1 MRQNQAVDGVTPFH
15 RLITHVRDTVVTIR
29 QFNARPRPRC
39 IALGFDPQRFAALER
54 VLPGVVRISALDD
67 VHQSEWDL
75 LVAEDGDLVDVEP
88 HLFVVA
94 FGCRIIGKTN
104 VDDAPLLVRTHEI
117 EQDEGPGRPASV
129 AVEFN
134 TPDAIPPRFVPL
146 VSDDL
151 VPLLKDEHWH
161 DTLLAFR
168 PSDEGIGD
176 PSYDI
181 AGAERI
187 LVGSDGAVYAAHFLR
202 PGGKAWFLS
211 LPYKANVEA
220 WVAAAVSHWHDI
232 DGRRF
237 PGTLDWTNQAYD
249 WMTPQEDEAA
259 KAGIAASEAKERAEA
274 DAKAAWD
281 RFREA
286 RETARAG
293 PLRLLTEQGEALS
306 AAVRDAL
313 REIGLVVR
321 DMDEE
326 HPGDDLLE
334 DLRASPLDRPEWVA
348 LVEVKGY
355 TRSLGKAEDLLNL
368 TGRFGRRFR
377 TDEDRDPDAYW
388 YIVNH
393 EMGTD
398 PAARRQILGGSDSE
412 VESFGAIGGLAIDTV
427 DLFRLWR
434 DVSKG
439 DLTQTEARG
448 LLVGVTGRFAYET
461 KEAPDAAR

>member
-1 MRQNQAVDGVTPFH
+1 MAVLN
-15 RLITHVRDTVVTIR
+15 RLISHVRDAVVTIR
-29 QFNARPRPRC
+29 QFNPRPRPRC
-39 IALGFDPQRFAALER
+39 IAMGFSPQGFAALEQ
-54 VLPGVVRISALDD
+54 VLPGLTRISALDD

-75 LVAEDGDLVDVEP
+75 LLAEDGDLIDVEP
-88 HLFVVA
+88 HMFVVA

-104 VDDAPLLVRTHEI
+104 VDDAPLLVRSHEI
-117 EQDEGPGRPASV
+117 EQDEGPGRAASV

-134 TPDAIPPRFVPL
+134 TPDAIPPRFVSL

-151 VPLLKDEHWH
+151 VPLLKAEHWH
-161 DTLLAFR
+161 DTLLAYR
-168 PSDEGIGD
+168 PSEEGIGE

-181 AGAERI
+181 AGVERI

-211 LPYKANVEA
+211 LPYKANVVA
-220 WVAAAVSHWHDI
+220 WVEAAVSHWHGV
-232 DGRRF
+232 DGKRF
-237 PGTLDWTNQAYD
+237 PGTLDWTNQAFD
-249 WMTPQEDEAA
+249 WMTPEEMEAA
-259 KAGIAASEAKERAEA
+259 QAGIAAGEAKERAEA
-274 DAKAAWD
+274 DEKAAWD

-286 RETARAG
+286 REVARGG
-293 PLRLLTEQGEALS
+293 PLRLLTEQGEPLS

-377 TDEDRDPDAYW
+377 TAEDRDPDAFW
-388 YIVNH
+388 YVVNH

-398 PAARRQILGGSDSE
+398 PAARSQILGGSDNE
-412 VESFGAIGGLAIDTV
+412 IDSFAAVGGLAIDTV

-434 DVSKG
+434 DVKSG
-439 DLTQTEARG
+439 DLPQADAQA
-448 LLVGVTGRFAYET
+448 LLVGATGRLSYQ
-461 KEAPDAAR
+461 AAER

>member
-1 MRQNQAVDGVTPFH
+1 MFR
-15 RLITHVRDTVVTIR
+15 RLIDQVRESVVTIR
-29 QFNARPRPRC
+29 QFNTRPRPRC
-39 IALGFDPQRFAALER
+39 IALGFGDRTFAALEQ
-54 VLPGVVRISALDD
+54 VLPDVVRISSLAD

-75 LVAEDGDLVDVEP
+75 LVAADGDLIDVEP

-94 FGCRIIGKTN
+94 FGCRVIGKPN
-104 VDDAPLLVRTHEI
+104 VDDPPLLVRAYQIDQE
-117 EQDEGPGRPASV
+117 DGPGSPASV

-134 TPDAIPPRFVPL
+134 TPDEIPPRFVSL
-146 VSDDL
+146 VADDL
-151 VPLLKDEHWH
+151 VPRLKAEHWH
-161 DTLLAFR
+161 DTLLAYR
-168 PSDEGIGD
+168 PSQDGVGK
-176 PSYDI
+176 PAYDI
-181 AGAERI
+181 PGVERL
-187 LVGSDGAVYAAHFLR
+187 LVGTDGAVYAAHFQR
-202 PGGKAWFLS
+202 PGGKAWFLTLPEKAS
-211 LPYKANVEA
+211 LVDWVE
-220 WVAAAVSHWHDI
+220 AAVSHWHSVDAK
-232 DGRRF
+232 RF

-249 WMTPQEDEAA
+249 WMTPDEVEAA
-259 KAGIAASEAKERAEA
+259 KTGIEAGEAKERAEA
-274 DAKAAWD
+274 DEKAAWD

-286 RETARAG
+286 RELARSG
-293 PLRLLTEQGEALS
+293 PLRLLTEQGDPLS

-355 TRSLGKAEDLLNL
+355 TRSLGKADDLLNL

-377 TDEDRDPDAYW
+377 TDQGRDPDAFW
-388 YIVNH
+388 YVVNH

-398 PAARRQILGGSDSE
+398 PAARRPILGGSDKE

-434 DVSKG
+434 DVVKG
-439 DLTQTEARG
+439 GLTQAEAQA
-448 LLVGVTGRFAYET
+448 LLAGSTGRLVYTGA
-461 KEAPDAAR
+461 DAQGSP